1 MWRDAFDA
9 SDALLDGDAAS
20 AVSAPAVAC
29 LLPEDKPGLTA
40 VAVGLLQQTHS
51 NFIQSSTF
59 FIT

>member
-9 SDALLDGDAAS
+9 SDALLDGDA
-20 AVSAPAVAC
+20 VSTVSVPAVTC

-40 VAVGLLQQTHS
+40 AAVGLLQQTHI
-51 NFIQSSTF
+51 NFIQLSTF